1 MFYLS
6 LVLILSGILLF
17 SYSILSRSFSKP
29 REVSNDSLPGR
40 DDSIDVGNLED
51 FGEMISGDDENA
63 TLHEEFSRDFQ
74 SHDDEND
81 DVREVSEFFKDQEF
95 ADDNNDE
102 NTYVKT
108 EDEAGIVSAAAG
120 ENDYEIPV
128 TMSDAV
134 LFDDS
139 SNVIDYDSSTGIID
153 PSLEKYKSIKRIGS
167 GTFSV
172 EKEGV
177 SFYVDTKL
185 HRLDFYKINRIKT
198 GDNYLALFTGG
209 GSVKLFLFAN
219 NSQILDFEE
228 KFEDYLANH

>member
-1 MFYLS
+1 
-6 LVLILSGILLF
+6 
-17 SYSILSRSFSKP
+17 
-29 REVSNDSLPGR
+29 LPGR
-40 DDSIDVGNLED
+40 DDSIDAGNLED
-51 FGEMISGDDENA
+51 FGEMISGADEGL
-63 TLHEEFSRDFQ
+63 TLHEEFSGDFQ
-74 SHDDEND
+74 SPDDEND

-108 EDEAGIVSAAAG
+108 EDEADVVSAAG
-120 ENDYEIPV
+120 NDDDVPV

-139 SNVIDYDSSTGIID
+139 SSVIDYDSSTGIID

-167 GTFSV
+167 GSFIV

-185 HRLDFYKINRIKT
+185 HRIDFYKISRIKT
-198 GDNYLALFTGG
+198 GDNYLALFTSGG